1 MKNTLILGI
10 GCGAQNII
18 NKIKKEITGENYLII
33 GANEMILK
41 TSSVP
46 TLLFPDRSD
55 SDESLGCAGNV
66 ELGESLAKE
75 NCSLLND
82 KLSNIERVIIVACLG
97 GGFGSGATPVV
108 ADYIKNLGIKT
119 NIIVTAPFA
128 FEGKRVSLSAGN
140 CVEKLRDI
148 TDNVVVVSNDMILEK
163 LDKKCRAQDGF
174 AIVNNV
180 VMLKIKE
187 IIGK

>member
-18 NKIKKEITGENYLII
+18 NKIKNEITGENYLII

-41 TSSVP
+41 ESSVP
-46 TLLFPDRSD
+46 TLLFPDRSY

-82 KLSNIERVIIVACLG
+82 KLSNIERVIIIACLG
-97 GGFGSGATPVV
+97 RGFGSVATPV
-108 ADYIKNLGIKT
+108 
-119 NIIVTAPFA
+119 A

-148 TDNVVVVSNDMILEK
+148 TDNVVVVSNDMILKK
-163 LDKKCRAQDGF
+163 LDKKCRAQDAF
-174 AIVNNV
+174 AIIDNV
-180 VMLKIKE
+180 IISQIKE
-187 IIGK
+187 ITGR